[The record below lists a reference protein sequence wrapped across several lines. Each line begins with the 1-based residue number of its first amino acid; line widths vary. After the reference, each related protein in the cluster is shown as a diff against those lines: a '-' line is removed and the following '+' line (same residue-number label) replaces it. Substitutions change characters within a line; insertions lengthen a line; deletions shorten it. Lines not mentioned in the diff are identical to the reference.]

1 MALTDDER
9 NLLKDALQRFTIEAY
24 DDKSRR
30 TAMESALGF
39 SRERWRSFADFGWLA
54 IYISTDLGGIGGSF
68 RDACLVMEYV
78 GRSLIVEPLLESA
91 IVGAW
96 LIEQGS
102 PCQWRKRWLEGIARG
117 ELLVAL
123 AHFESRGGF
132 DREWVTTTFRK
143 AADGF
148 VLSGTKSPVH
158 QGPSA
163 DLLIVSAMS
172 QDDGGL
178 ALFGIDRETHGVH
191 VHSAR
196 AVDGT
201 PLAKITFDNVLVDE
215 SRRFESDNVSTLLD
229 TALDRGALAT
239 CAKSVGAMSVALSAT
254 ASYTKARCQFGRPL
268 AAMQSVRH
276 RLVDMHIALAEAAAL
291 TSAATEIMDDHDAG
305 LSRAISAAKVRVI
318 SAGRFIGEQSIQL
331 HGGMG
336 MTDDLFIGHLY
347 KSLLACAG
355 QYGDSDWHLSRLA
368 KQQ

>member
-215 SRRFESDNVSTLLD
+215 SRRSMPSSFS
-229 TALDRGALAT
+229 
-239 CAKSVGAMSVALSAT
+239 
-254 ASYTKARCQFGRPL
+254 P
-268 AAMQSVRH
+268 
-276 RLVDMHIALAEAAAL
+276 
-291 TSAATEIMDDHDAG
+291 
-305 LSRAISAAKVRVI
+305 
-318 SAGRFIGEQSIQL
+318 
-331 HGGMG
+331 
-336 MTDDLFIGHLY
+336 
-347 KSLLACAG
+347 
-355 QYGDSDWHLSRLA
+355 
-368 KQQ
+368 